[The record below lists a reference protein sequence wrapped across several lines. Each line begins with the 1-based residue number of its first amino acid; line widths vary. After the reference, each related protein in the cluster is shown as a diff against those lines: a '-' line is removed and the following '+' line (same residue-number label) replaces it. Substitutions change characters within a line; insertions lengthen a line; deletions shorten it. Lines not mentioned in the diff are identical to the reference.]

1 MPWPSRF
8 DRPLGGLA
16 SLSSS
21 GEGEIDLDGG
31 SPSSDNPFAYECKK
45 EVFLGGGPLP
55 TASPK
60 LLTADALEIDA
71 ATELA
76 SGPLEGAGNVPES
89 CSESAILLI
98 SCGTDLTDGE
108 DVPDAEVARD
118 DWYFP

>member
-1 MPWPSRF
+1 MAWPSRF

-31 SPSSDNPFAYECKK
+31 SPSSDNPFAYCECKK
-45 EVFLGGGPLP
+45 EVFLGDGPLP

-76 SGPLEGAGNVPES
+76 SGPLEGADNVLDS
-89 CSESAILLI
+89 CS
-98 SCGTDLTDGE
+98 
-108 DVPDAEVARD
+108 VRMVRDAK
-118 DWYFP
+118 

>member
-1 MPWPSRF
+1 MARPSRL
-8 DRPLGGLA
+8 DRLLDGLA

-31 SPSSDNPFAYECKK
+31 SPSSDSPFEYCEHKK
-45 EVFLGGGPLP
+45 AVFLGGDPLP
-55 TASPK
+55 TAASE
-60 LLTADALEIDA
+60 LLIADALEIDA
-71 ATELA
+71 AMD
-76 SGPLEGAGNVPES
+76 EGAGNVLES

-108 DVPDAEVARD
+108 DIPDAEVARD